1 MKMTPILALAAA
13 LLTAGLTSGCTTTRT
28 TTTTNPD
35 GTTNT
40 VVVKVPDPVK
50 TEKVKAVAESV
61 STLVLR
67 RALQRFPKEADEIAR
82 YARAVGAVFCE
93 MQATKKFNPES
104 LEAGIAAIALP
115 LITDE
120 KVAAYVADAR
130 DVLKVTYRVF
140 YADRFDAELP
150 ADKWPAV
157 IADIFCNS
165 IDRGLKDSGRAGVK

>member
-1 MKMTPILALAAA
+1 MKMKMTMLAVA
-13 LLTAGLTSGCTTTRT
+13 LSVGLITGCTTTGP
-28 TTTTNPD
+28 N
-35 GTTNT
+35 GT
-40 VVVKVPDPVK
+40 KVPDVAR

-67 RALQRFPKEADEIAR
+67 RALQRFPTEADEIAR

-104 LEAGIAAIALP
+104 LEAGIAAITLP

-120 KVAAYVADAR
+120 TVAAYVADAR
-130 DVLKVTYRVF
+130 DVLKLTYRVF

-150 ADKWPAV
+150 PEKWPAV
-157 IADIFCNS
+157 VADVFCNS
-165 IDRGLKDSGRAGVK
+165 IDRGLKDSGRPGVK